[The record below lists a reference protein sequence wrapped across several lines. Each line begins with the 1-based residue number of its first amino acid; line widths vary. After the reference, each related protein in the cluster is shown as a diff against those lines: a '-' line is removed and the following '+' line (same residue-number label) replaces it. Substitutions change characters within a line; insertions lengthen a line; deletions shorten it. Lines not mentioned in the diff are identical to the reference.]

1 MRIHFSPRF
10 VTLPGFAGRSRRHF
24 SNFVLDPALGQRAV
38 KGKII
43 IGQDLQGRRPAFC
56 RECVC
61 VVNKIKQQSRV
72 GRRQRLLAPILLHL
86 PVHPEPARLP
96 PGEGDAACGLARAG
110 SFVVTVN
117 EHKSEVFG
125 LFGLVFLMKL
135 EHFDHF

>member
-61 VVNKIKQQSRV
+61 GKQNQTAIKSWPPAEIISTDFITFTGKSGTGQI
-72 GRRQRLLAPILLHL
+72 AP
-86 PVHPEPARLP
+86 
-96 PGEGDAACGLARAG
+96 G
-110 SFVVTVN
+110 
-117 EHKSEVFG
+117 
-125 LFGLVFLMKL
+125 
-135 EHFDHF
+135 